1 MSRYPGKSHP
11 EKQNFRSSPP
21 QAVMSGC
28 MRCASRT
35 LTHYSLR
42 KKEAE
47 IPLLPHKQKKG
58 LRFAG

>member
-1 MSRYPGKSHP
+1 MLYEIYISY
-11 EKQNFRSSPP
+11 NT
-21 QAVMSGC
+21 
-28 MRCASRT
+28 RCTSRT

-47 IPLLPHKQKKG
+47 IPLLPHRQKKG